1 MPLAGCVAS
10 LHFVYSGN
18 PDTDGTLRNAGNDGN
33 FWSSTADPD
42 PSYAFSIGFNQ
53 PEVVAGYGGNG
64 RYGGLSVRCLAP
76 SA

>member
-33 FWSSTADPD
+33 FWSSTANPD
-42 PSYAFSIGFNQ
+42 PSNAFNLNFNES
-53 PEVVAGYGGNG
+53 EVNANNNDNRYNGN
-64 RYGGLSVRCLAP
+64 SVRCLAP